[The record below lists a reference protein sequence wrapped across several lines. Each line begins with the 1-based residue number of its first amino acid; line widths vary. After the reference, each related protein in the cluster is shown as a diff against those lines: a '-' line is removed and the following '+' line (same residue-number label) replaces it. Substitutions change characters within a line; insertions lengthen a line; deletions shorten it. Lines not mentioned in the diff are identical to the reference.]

1 MKKAFYTKGEKPNEL
16 YLNIVMEY
24 IPETIY
30 STVKNYSKRRTMTP
44 IFLIT
49 CFEDWLI
56 FTALEL
62 PIVTS
67 NPIMFLLI
75 LLKMLPNCE
84 ILVQPKS

>member
-44 IFLIT
+44 IFLIK
-49 CFEDWLI
+49 LY
-56 FTALEL
+56 
-62 PIVTS
+62 S
-67 NPIMFLLI
+67 YHMFRGLAYI
-75 LLKMLPNCE
+75 HSIGITHRDIKPHNV
-84 ILVQPKS
+84 LVDPVKHVAKL